1 MNKWT
6 LRQVDKLSKMYF
18 EGKEDKELAKIF
30 NTTERN
36 IYNIRVELGLIDNCR
51 LDWDEEH
58 IKEYI
63 KYQMGKTSSIKE
75 LSIILD
81 LAIPTITRVL
91 NKYLKE
97 GYLKKR
103 EVRGFLNAI

>member
-1 MNKWT
+1 MIKWT
-6 LRQVDKLSKMYF
+6 AKKIDTLLKMYF
-18 EGKEDKELAKIF
+18 DGKEDKEIARIF

-36 IYNIRVELGLIDNCR
+36 IYQQRINLGLTDEYR
-51 LDWDEEH
+51 LDWEEKH

-81 LAIPTITRVL
+81 LSIPTVTRVL

-97 GYLKKR
+97 GDLNKH
-103 EVRGFLNAI
+103 EVGSFLNAI